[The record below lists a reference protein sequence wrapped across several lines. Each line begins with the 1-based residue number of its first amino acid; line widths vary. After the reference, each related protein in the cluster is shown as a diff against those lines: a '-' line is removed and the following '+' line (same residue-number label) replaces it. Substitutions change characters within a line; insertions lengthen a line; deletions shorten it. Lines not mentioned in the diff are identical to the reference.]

1 MKKIAQKGFTLIELL
16 VVIAII
22 GILAT
27 IVLTSLGSARTKA
40 SDAKVQAQLSS
51 ARAQA
56 ELYYGTNSN
65 YGATGQAAGACT
77 AQLFTATAANNGLA
91 GLLSAITAAGTYSSN
106 CIASPTAGPVTAW
119 AIYVT
124 NTATYGTTG
133 TQYWCVD
140 SSGASTAKN
149 TAAPATASITTT
161 CP

>member
-56 ELYYGTNSN
+56 ELYYGTNSS
-65 YGATGQAAGACT
+65 YGPGQATTSCASGI
-77 AQLFTATAANNGLA
+77 FATAASSNGLA
-91 GLLSAITAAGTYSSN
+91 GLISGTNFPSGYSLQCSTF
-106 CIASPTAGPVTAW
+106 PTSGNATSW
-119 AIYVT
+119 AIVASN
-124 NTATYGTTG
+124 NTTFASGTSF
-133 TQYWCVD
+133 WCAD
-140 SSGASTAKN
+140 SSGNSKTY
-149 TAAPATASITTT
+149 ATNPTITNAV
-161 CP
+161 CQ